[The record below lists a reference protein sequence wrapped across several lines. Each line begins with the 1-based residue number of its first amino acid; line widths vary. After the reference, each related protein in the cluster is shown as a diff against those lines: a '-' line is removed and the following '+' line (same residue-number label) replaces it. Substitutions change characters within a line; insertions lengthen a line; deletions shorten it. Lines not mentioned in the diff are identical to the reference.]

1 MRNSNKFKAAALA
14 AVVATT
20 GFAVATTA
28 PASAHNHMEK
38 KAEKAQPN
46 IVEAAMSTGV
56 HDTLVAAVK
65 AADLVDTLSGP
76 GPFTVFAPTDDAFA
90 ALPDGTVA
98 GLLEPE
104 AKDQLTT
111 VLTYHVVSGRVPAA
125 ALSQAIRSNDGSYSF
140 ETLAGAELT
149 ASIDSHGAIII
160 TDAAGRTSKVA
171 QADVKTT
178 NGVIHV
184 TDGVFLPG

>member
-14 AVVATT
+14 AIVATT

-46 IVEAAMSTGV
+46 LVEAAMSTGV
-56 HDTLVAAVK
+56 HNTLVAAVK
-65 AADLVDTLSGP
+65 AADLVETLSSP
-76 GPFTVFAPTDDAFA
+76 GPFTVFAPTDDAFGK
-90 ALPDGTVA
+90 LPDGTIPT
-98 GLLEPE
+98 LLKP
-104 AKDQLTT
+104 ANKGTLQT
-111 VLTYHVVSGRVPAA
+111 VLKYHVVAGEVTASDLVGMIDTNKGAVTVDTVAGEK
-125 ALSQAIRSNDGSYSF
+125 LTVSKFGD
-140 ETLAGAELT
+140 TLA
-149 ASIDSHGAIII
+149 I
-160 TDAAGRTSKVA
+160 TDAAGRTTVVA
-171 QADVKTT
+171 QADVDVS

>member
-1 MRNSNKFKAAALA
+1 MPNSNKFKVAAFA
-14 AVVATT
+14 AVAAMGTFAIST
-20 GFAVATTA
+20 GT
-28 PASAHNHMEK
+28 PAMANHHAA

-56 HDTLVAAVK
+56 HDTLVTAVK

-111 VLTYHVVSGRVPAA
+111 VLTYHVVSGRVPSA
-125 ALSQAIRSNDGSYSF
+125 ALSQAIRRSGGSYSF
-140 ETLAGAELT
+140 DTIAGESLT
-149 ASIDSHGAIII
+149 ASFDSHGAIVI
-160 TDAAGRTSKVA
+160 TDGSGRTSKVA